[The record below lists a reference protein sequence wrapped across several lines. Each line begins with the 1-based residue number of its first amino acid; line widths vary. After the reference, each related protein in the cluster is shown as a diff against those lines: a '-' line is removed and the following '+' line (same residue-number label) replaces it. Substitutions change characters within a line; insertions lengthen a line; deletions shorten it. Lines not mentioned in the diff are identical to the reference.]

1 MAGQAGLLLGGWVDA
16 CACPFLGG
24 NDSEAPRIG
33 GALAHG
39 WRRVFCRWAD
49 VASVVGARGPGPS
62 AAGQGLRR
70 RIVSHKTIMAVCCC
84 CLADETIMN
93 RLHFPVAAARAP
105 YIRRQANSPT
115 PEAASRTRT
124 RHAVAAGIGLRTCL
138 YVKDKRFHYKVSDWL
153 AVVSVVS
160 SGEKSKH

>member
-1 MAGQAGLLLGGWVDA
+1 EHL
-16 CACPFLGG
+16 P
-24 NDSEAPRIG
+24 SRRSPRG
-33 GALAHG
+33 RAVFVVAV
-39 WRRVFCRWAD
+39 REQVFCRWAD

-105 YIRRQANSPT
+105 Y
-115 PEAASRTRT
+115 
-124 RHAVAAGIGLRTCL
+124 
-138 YVKDKRFHYKVSDWL
+138 
-153 AVVSVVS
+153 
-160 SGEKSKH
+160 